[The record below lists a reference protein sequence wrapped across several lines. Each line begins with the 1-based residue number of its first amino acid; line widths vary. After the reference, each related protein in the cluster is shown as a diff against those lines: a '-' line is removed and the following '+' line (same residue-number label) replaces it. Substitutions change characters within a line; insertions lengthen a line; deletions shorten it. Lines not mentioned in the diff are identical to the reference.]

1 MISKNGKIISKKE
14 KLKERINF
22 FINFNRNYPQ
32 IKKAESYPCFSN
44 NENTIPKNSIR
55 VQKLI
60 KNSEPLI
67 RVKNFEKISPKF
79 NPLNDEESNLDIN
92 DLNHRI
98 TQSDLELLKI
108 DEKISVKNLEQ
119 IEYKSLSQNNL
130 EKTFPFHFLTE
141 IEKCYQEI
149 SKDLKGNGKKNLEY
163 KIRISANYLKIILNE
178 ENIMYK
184 YFLTKKDF
192 NKFFT
197 IELCIFLTVF
207 FLNDFSELNDY
218 DIADLNNCI
227 TFAHLNF
234 LFIMMIL
241 INKTSDDI
249 YDINNNLNNNSINY
263 SFLYYQKCKTIIEL
277 NKDKIDEIKM
287 KNNFSCHNK
296 IIKNIL
302 FNLLMNLSYNN
313 KSITDNIFNIY
324 YSWKKNNF
332 IDIIHLKIKN
342 DELINQKINLIFQES
357 HSPEELIDPQL
368 ENSQGT
374 IPNPPFLPPK
384 KENDL
389 RDYCLVLDL
398 DETLVHYFEDETE
411 AYVKVRMGTE
421 KFIKELSVY
430 CEICIFT
437 ASTKFYADTVI
448 NGLSNHNLIDYRLY
462 RQHTSINNGVNIKD
476 LSKLGRNLEK
486 IIIVDNIEENYQ
498 LQPDNGINISDF
510 EGDENDNELEY
521 LLEDLLEVVREPGKN
536 VKDEL
541 HKVRRNMQ
549 KRYTNLS

>member
-1 MISKNGKIISKKE
+1 M
-14 KLKERINF
+14 
-22 FINFNRNYPQ
+22 
-32 IKKAESYPCFSN
+32 
-44 NENTIPKNSIR
+44 
-55 VQKLI
+55 
-60 KNSEPLI
+60 
-67 RVKNFEKISPKF
+67 KNFEKISPKF
-79 NPLNDEESNLDIN
+79 NPVNDEEMNLN
-92 DLNHRI
+92 LEVLNHHI
-98 TQSDLELLKI
+98 TPSDLELLQI

-119 IEYKSLSQNNL
+119 IESKSINL
-130 EKTFPFHFLTE
+130 NKREKSFPFHFLIE

-163 KIRISANYLKIILNE
+163 KTRISANYLKIILNE
-178 ENIMYK
+178 ENIIYK
-184 YFLTKKDF
+184 YFISKKEF

-197 IELCIFLTVF
+197 IELCIFLSVF
-207 FLNDFSELNDY
+207 FLKDFNELNDY

-234 LFIMMIL
+234 LFAIMIL
-241 INKTSDDI
+241 IDKTNDEI
-249 YDINNNLNNNSINY
+249 FNINDNNLNDNSINF

-277 NKDKIDEIKM
+277 NKDKIEEVKM
-287 KNNFSCHNK
+287 RNNFNCHNK

-302 FNLLMNLSYNN
+302 FNLLTNLSYNN

-332 IDIIHLKIKN
+332 IDIINLKIKN

-357 HSPEELIDPQL
+357 HSPEELIDPQFNL
-368 ENSQGT
+368 ENAKSPR
-374 IPNPPFLPPK
+374 PNPPFLPPK

-398 DETLVHYFEDETE
+398 DETLVHYFEDHTE

-421 KFIKELSVY
+421 KFIKELSTY

-437 ASTKFYADTVI
+437 ASTKYYADTVI
-448 NGLSNHNLIDYRLY
+448 NGLGNHELIDYRLY
-462 RQHTSINNGVNIKD
+462 RQHTMIKDGVNIKD

-498 LQPDNGINISDF
+498 LQPNNGINISDF

-521 LLEDLLEVVREPGKN
+521 LLEDLLEVVKESGKN
-536 VKDEL
+536 VMNEL
-541 HKVRRNMQ
+541 HKVRRSMQ